1 MSPEA
6 FEQTR
11 EELIAQFGGVTLMP
25 DSVRGVWVHEG
36 ARYEDDLLR
45 VVVDVEDTPDNRQFF
60 VTWKPTLLQRFEQL
74 EVYITSYAIEVV

>member
-11 EELIAQFGGVTLMP
+11 EELIAQFGGVSLMP

-45 VVVDVEDTPDNRQFF
+45 LVVDVEDMPDNRQFF
-60 VTWKPTLLQRFEQL
+60 VGLKPTLLSRFQQL
-74 EVYITSYAIEVV
+74 EIYIASYAIEVV

>member
-11 EELIAQFGGVTLMP
+11 EDLIARFGAYQALP
-25 DSVRGVWVHEG
+25 DAVRGVWVHEG

-45 VVVDVEDTPDNRQFF
+45 MVVDVEDSPENRQFF
-60 VTWKPTLLQRFEQL
+60 VDLKPTLLQRFQQVEI
-74 EVYITSYAIEVV
+74 YIASYDVDVI